1 MKLINRKNFISIVCI
16 SFTVLVLVKLI
27 WEKAI
32 GFTDPRYT
40 ENIFISLGFSVLITV
55 ILAVHYYLQRF
66 PFVPVFA
73 GQYLI
78 TVGLVL
84 GGVWAIGHMVPLA
97 PTAYRDMFIS
107 VTIPFVVCAI
117 IYYAIFFHQIKKAN
131 AIIESLNEE

>member
-32 GFTDPRYT
+32 GLTDPRYT

-66 PFVPVFA
+66 PRSSD
-73 GQYLI
+73 L
-78 TVGLVL
+78 
-84 GGVWAIGHMVPLA
+84 
-97 PTAYRDMFIS
+97 
-107 VTIPFVVCAI
+107 
-117 IYYAIFFHQIKKAN
+117 
-131 AIIESLNEE
+131 